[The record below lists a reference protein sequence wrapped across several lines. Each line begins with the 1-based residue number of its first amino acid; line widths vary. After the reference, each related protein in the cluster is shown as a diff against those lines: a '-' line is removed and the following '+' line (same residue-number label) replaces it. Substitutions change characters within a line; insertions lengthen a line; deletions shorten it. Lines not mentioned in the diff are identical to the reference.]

1 MFFIVL
7 SIKMYL
13 HKLNFFYFPDPDL
26 AINVDLGREEEEKN
40 GRRKYYTN
48 TLHKC
53 LEIVLITVD
62 IIHLYVYKKKK
73 YQY

>member
-1 MFFIVL
+1 
-7 SIKMYL
+7 
-13 HKLNFFYFPDPDL
+13 L

-62 IIHLYVYKKKK
+62 IIHLYGYKKKK